1 MLPKTAISFFIGLL
15 VSTFFIS
22 ELAAANT
29 APTTNG
35 TIPTQILGVGTPATT
50 LDVSSY
56 FSDPDSDTLTYTAT
70 SSDTAIVTVSVSNTT
85 VSMPG
90 VALGTATITVTAT
103 DPGGLTATQTFSV
116 TVAQP
121 NKAPVAVG
129 TMPDQTATVGGSP
142 ATIDMSSYFS
152 DPDGDTLTYTASV
165 DTEIAP
171 NAIQLTISFG
181 KTLTVSAT
189 TPGTIQLTVTARDR
203 DPGGL
208 TATQSCTITMF
219 EDDNRPPAVLQ
230 TISDQ
235 TLKVNEKFTIDALDT
250 YFNDPNG
257 DTLGHI
263 FFSSDT
269 SIVGFTISFGG
280 VTFRALAAG
289 TATIDIVAEDPDG
302 LTATLSFT
310 ITVEGVGTPNK
321 APVAVGTI
329 SDKTLK
335 VGGDALTVDVSS
347 NFSDPDDEL
356 LSYIFHFSDPSKIN
370 ASVTGSTVLLTGVAA
385 GTVTVTVRAR
395 DTGNLSADQTFSLI
409 VVSSQNRAPT
419 TNDTI
424 PAQILGV
431 GTPATTIDVSG
442 NFSDPDSDTLTYT
455 ATSSNTKIATVSV
468 SNTTISITGVA
479 LGTATITVTATDP
492 SGLTA
497 TQTFSVTVSPPNRAP
512 VAVGTMPDQTATV
525 GGSPATIDMTNYFSD
540 PDGDTLTYTDSIDT
554 EIAPNAI
561 QITISFG
568 RTLTISATKPG
579 TIQLTVTA
587 TDPGGLTATQ
597 SCTITM
603 FIGDN
608 RPPAVLRTIS
618 DQTLKVNEQF
628 TIDAMDTYFTDPN
641 GDTLGHTFFSSDTSI
656 VGFTIG
662 GPTGGATFLALAA
675 GTAKIDIEAEDPSGL
690 TATLSFS
697 ITVEGGGTPNKAP
710 VAVGTISAKTLKV
723 GGDALTVD
731 VSSNFSDPDGDS
743 LSYAFGFSD
752 PSKINASVTGATALL
767 TGVAAGTVTVTA
779 TATDTAN
786 SSATQ
791 TFSLIVVSSQNRAPT
806 TNDTIPA
813 QILGVGTPATTLDV
827 SSNFTDPDSDTLS
840 YTATSSDTKIATVGV
855 SNTTVS
861 ITGVALGTATITVTA
876 TDPSGLTAKQTF
888 SVTVSAPNRA
898 PVVVGTIPK
907 QTLIIGGDAV
917 TLDVSSSFSDPDG
930 DPLSYA
936 FDFSDPSKINAS
948 VTGATVLLTGVA
960 AGTVTVTVTATDTTN
975 LSATQTFT
983 VEATEGT
990 QNNNSP
996 VAVGTIPDQT
1006 MNILIVRVGGNT
1018 LTLNVSGYFSDP
1030 DDDIL
1035 TYTANSSDTA
1045 ITTVS
1050 VSNTSVSITAVATG
1064 TATITVTATDPSG
1077 LTATQTFSV
1086 TVSPANNT
1094 LVAVGTI
1101 PDQTLPVGDSTITLD
1116 VSSYFSATDN
1126 DTLTYTANSSD
1137 TAITTVSVSNTS
1149 VSITAVAAGTATII
1163 VTARDAT
1170 GLSATQT
1177 FSVTVSQSNNAPVA
1191 VGTIPDQTATVG
1203 GIPVTIVM
1211 SNYFSDPDGDTLTY
1225 TTSFDGT
1232 DIESSALTIE
1242 NWWGIITNIS
1252 ATKPGKIQL
1261 TVTATDPD
1269 GLTATQSCTITVNPQ
1284 SNRVPVLGE
1293 DLAPSVDLNGD
1304 DVVNILDLVLVAN
1317 QIGQPATD
1325 NPADVNEDG
1334 VINILDLVL
1343 VASQL

>member
-1 MLPKTAISFFIGLL
+1 MLSKTSITFFIGLL

-22 ELAAANT
+22 EFAAANT

-35 TIPTQILGVGTPATT
+35 TIPTHILGVGTPATT
-50 LDVSSY
+50 IDVSSY
-56 FSDPDSDTLTYTAT
+56 FSDPDSDTLSYTAT
-70 SSDTAIVTVSVSNTT
+70 SSDTAIATVSVSNTT
-85 VSMPG
+85 VSITG

-103 DPGGLTATQTFSV
+103 DPSGLTATQTFSV

-121 NKAPVAVG
+121 NRAPVAVG

-165 DTEIAP
+165 DTELP
-171 NAIQLTISFG
+171 NSAIQLTISFG
-181 KTLTVSAT
+181 RTVTVSAT
-189 TPGTIQLTVTARDR
+189 KPGTIQLTVTARDR
-203 DPGGL
+203 DPDGL

-235 TLKVNEKFTIDALDT
+235 TLKVNEKFTVDAMDT
-250 YFNDPNG
+250 YFTDPND
-257 DTLGHI
+257 DTLLYS
-263 FFSSDT
+263 FFCSDT
-269 SIVGFTISFGG
+269 SIVGFTITFEG

-289 TATIDIVAEDPDG
+289 TVTIDIEAEDPDG
-302 LTATLSFT
+302 LTATLSFS

-329 SDKTLK
+329 SDKTLN
-335 VGGDALTVDVSS
+335 VGGAALTVDVSS

-356 LSYIFHFSDPSKIN
+356 LSYAFHFSDPSKIN

-385 GTVTVTVRAR
+385 GTVTVTVRAT

-431 GTPATTIDVSG
+431 GTPATPIDVSR
-442 NFSDPDSDTLTYT
+442 NFTDPDSDTLSYT
-455 ATSSNTKIATVSV
+455 ATSSDTKIATVGV
-468 SNTTISITGVA
+468 SHTTISITGVA
-479 LGTATITVTATDP
+479 LGTTTITVTATDP

-525 GGSPATIDMTNYFSD
+525 GGSPATIDMSSYFSD

-561 QITISFG
+561 QLTISFG
-568 RTLTISATKPG
+568 RTVTISATKPG
-579 TIQLTVTA
+579 KIELTVTA

-608 RPPAVLRTIS
+608 LPPTVLRTIS

-628 TIDAMDTYFTDPN
+628 TIDALDTYFTDPN
-641 GDTLGHTFFSSDTSI
+641 GDTLGHIFFSSDTSI

-662 GPTGGATFLALAA
+662 GPAGGATFRALAA

-697 ITVEGGGTPNKAP
+697 ITVEEVGTPNRAP
-710 VAVGTISAKTLKV
+710 VAVGTISDKTLRV

-779 TATDTAN
+779 TATDT
-786 SSATQ
+786 
-791 TFSLIVVSSQNRAPT
+791 
-806 TNDTIPA
+806 
-813 QILGVGTPATTLDV
+813 G
-827 SSNFTDPDSDTLS
+827 
-840 YTATSSDTKIATVGV
+840 
-855 SNTTVS
+855 
-861 ITGVALGTATITVTA
+861 
-876 TDPSGLTAKQTF
+876 
-888 SVTVSAPNRA
+888 
-898 PVVVGTIPK
+898 
-907 QTLIIGGDAV
+907 
-917 TLDVSSSFSDPDG
+917 
-930 DPLSYA
+930 
-936 FDFSDPSKINAS
+936 
-948 VTGATVLLTGVA
+948 
-960 AGTVTVTVTATDTTN
+960 N

-990 QNNNSP
+990 QTNRAP

-1018 LTLNVSGYFSDP
+1018 LTLNVSSYFSDP
-1030 DDDIL
+1030 DNDTL
-1035 TYTANSSDTA
+1035 TYTAASSDTA
-1045 ITTVS
+1045 ITTVG
-1050 VSNTSVSITAVATG
+1050 VSNTVVSVTAVAAG
-1064 TATITVTATDPSG
+1064 TATITVTATDP
-1077 LTATQTFSV
+1077 
-1086 TVSPANNT
+1086 
-1094 LVAVGTI
+1094 
-1101 PDQTLPVGDSTITLD
+1101 
-1116 VSSYFSATDN
+1116 
-1126 DTLTYTANSSD
+1126 
-1137 TAITTVSVSNTS
+1137 
-1149 VSITAVAAGTATII
+1149 
-1163 VTARDAT
+1163 T
-1170 GLSATQT
+1170 GLSVTQT
-1177 FSVTVSQSNNAPVA
+1177 FSVTVSQTNNSPVA

-1203 GIPVTIVM
+1203 GILVTIVM

-1232 DIESSALTIE
+1232 DIEPSALIVE
-1242 NWWGIITNIS
+1242 DWWGIITTIS
-1252 ATKPGKIQL
+1252 ATKSGKIQL
-1261 TVTATDPD
+1261 TVTATDPG

-1284 SNRVPVLGE
+1284 SNQAPVLDE
-1293 DLAPSVDLNGD
+1293 DLATTVDLNGD
-1304 DVVNILDLVLVAN
+1304 GVVNILDLVLVAN

-1325 NPADVNEDG
+1325 NPADVNKDG

-1343 VASQL
+1343 VTSAL